1 MCRSADAVSGAVEP
15 SDEST
20 VCLLLFYAAECG
32 LKERI
37 LRRGNHRSTQGVPL
51 THNLRALA
59 KNLRL
64 PPSIGAQLDRLDRCR
79 RKNPQLDKLA
89 IHELHE
95 AWRYGAKL
103 NETDQKA
110 AQEALRALIDWCRN
124 DT

>member
-1 MCRSADAVSGAVEP
+1 MCQSADAIGGTVEA

-20 VCLLLFYAAECG
+20 ICLLLFYAAECG

-37 LRRGNHRSTQGVPL
+37 LQRGNHRSTQGVPL

-59 KNLRL
+59 KELRL
-64 PPSIGAQLDRLDRCR
+64 PPSIGAQLECLDRCR
-79 RKNPQLDKLA
+79 RKNLQRDKLA

-103 NETDQKA
+103 NETDQKK